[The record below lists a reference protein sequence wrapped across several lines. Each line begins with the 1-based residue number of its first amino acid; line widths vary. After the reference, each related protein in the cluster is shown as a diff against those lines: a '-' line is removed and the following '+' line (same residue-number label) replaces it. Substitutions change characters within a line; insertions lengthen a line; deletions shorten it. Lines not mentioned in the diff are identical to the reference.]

1 MFVITSLIFGSG
13 LTVTVTVNELPSQPL
28 SPIGT
33 NVYTT
38 STFDDVSLVHT
49 SAVMASDN
57 NPSATTWFP
66 DAPTNPLFTIL
77 VKLYVATKGVST
89 SPTIV
94 YPKASSLQTST
105 V

>member
-1 MFVITSLIFGSG
+1 M
-13 LTVTVTVNELPSQPL
+13 TVNGSPSQPL

-49 SAVMASDN
+49 SAVKASDN

-66 DAPTNPLFTIL
+66 DAPTNPLLTIL
-77 VKLYVATKGVST
+77 VRLYVATAGVST